1 MTRTY
6 TQYYG
11 QGPRLR
17 SRLSLKPGPVQKK
30 KTDTKNKTNN
40 IPKKI
45 SLSKL
50 SIALRTKLSF
60 KYCLD

>member
-11 QGPRLR
+11 QGQRLR

-40 IPKKI
+40 IQKKKF
-45 SLSKL
+45 LKQTEYRSKN
-50 SIALRTKLSF
+50 
-60 KYCLD
+60 